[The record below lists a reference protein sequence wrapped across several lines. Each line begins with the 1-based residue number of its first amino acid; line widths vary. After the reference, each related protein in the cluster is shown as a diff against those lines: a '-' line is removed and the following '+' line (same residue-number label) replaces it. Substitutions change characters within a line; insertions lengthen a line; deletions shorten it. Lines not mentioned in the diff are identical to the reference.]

1 VQKFL
6 RFTAGLFRRLR
17 SKDVRG
23 RRSCPS
29 RQVLEGFMRG
39 QLDPR
44 ENLGVLLHL
53 LPGCPHCQEIT
64 APLWWAG
71 EGVRRG
77 RLGAVTDYEPA
88 VSRVFARVARIHAG
102 LETERA
108 DARRLLVELA
118 AVPVS
123 SWGGRLPLEGR
134 TWGLCELLLERSRA
148 SAEPRET
155 EALALLAADCAGE
168 LSPGSHPAELIADL
182 RARSWIA
189 AAEARR
195 AAGDLDPAEAALRTA
210 GSHLIRGSGERL
222 DKARLVDALAALRC
236 AQGRFQE
243 ADRLLRRAIAVYRR
257 TGQVDLLGRAFV
269 LQGYARTCSGDL
281 AGAAVSLRHGLAL
294 ADATHEPRI
303 ALAALY
309 SLACLLHEAGDH
321 RTALSVLGQIAPHW
335 GDGAVRS
342 RLGRLEERIAAAM
355 RPLPPLP

>member
-6 RFTAGLFRRLR
+6 RFAAGLFARFR
-17 SKDVRG
+17 SKDVREH
-23 RRSCPS
+23 RSCPS

-39 QLDPR
+39 QLAPR

-71 EGVRRG
+71 EGRRSG
-77 RLGAVTDYEPA
+77 RRGAVTDYEHA
-88 VSRVFARVARIHAG
+88 VSRVFAHVTRIHAG
-102 LETERA
+102 LETERVA
-108 DARRLLVELA
+108 ARRLLAELA
-118 AVPVS
+118 TVPVS
-123 SWGGRLPLEGR
+123 GWGNRLSALSAEAR

-148 SAEPRET
+148 STEPGET
-155 EALALLAADCAGE
+155 ELLALLAAEYAGE
-168 LSPGSHPAELIADL
+168 LAPGAHPAELIGDL

-195 AAGDLDPAEAALRTA
+195 AVGDLDRAEEALRTA

-222 DKARLVDALAALRC
+222 EKARLVDAVAALRC

-257 TGQVDLLGRAFV
+257 TGQVDLLGRAFI
-269 LQGYARTCSGDL
+269 LQGYARTCCGDL

-294 ADATHEPRI
+294 ADATREPRI

-309 SLACLLHEAGDH
+309 SLACLLHEAGH
-321 RTALSVLGQIAPHW
+321 HQTALSVLGQIDRRW
-335 GDGAVRS
+335 GDVAAQG
-342 RLGRLEERIAAAM
+342 RLGRLEAEITSALR
-355 RPLPPLP
+355 